1 MSQKF
6 IEGRIVGRTDHTSN
20 LFSLQFEAPL
30 SGFIAGQYCQV
41 GLQLPAAGEATHPNH
56 ALVMRPYSLVN
67 APDEHPFEIVLT
79 EVPAAH
85 GGVLTPALHR
95 LQVGDS
101 VCIGPAAYGFFSMP
115 EVPDADVLW
124 GLATGTA
131 NGALLSC
138 LKTDA
143 LWKKF
148 RKVVLVHA
156 VRTAAELTYRDQI
169 NAIANANPGRFQYIP
184 FVSREDH
191 DGAMRGRIPDAIAD
205 GSLEARAG
213 IALTAETAHCMICG
227 NPQMVA
233 DTQEVLKAR
242 GLKKHRRKEAGQIT
256 TEAYW

>member
-6 IEGRIVGRTDHTSN
+6 IEGRVVGRKDHTAH

-30 SGFIAGQYCQV
+30 AGFIAGQYCQV
-41 GLQLPAAGEATHPNH
+41 GLKLPAGREPDAAQ

-67 APDEHPFEIVLT
+67 APDERPFEIVLT
-79 EVPAAH
+79 EVPADL

-95 LQVGDS
+95 LRVGDAICVS
-101 VCIGPAAYGFFSMP
+101 PIAYGFFSMP

-124 GLATGTA
+124 ALATGTA
-131 NGALLSC
+131 NGPLLSC

-143 LWKKF
+143 PWQKF
-148 RKVVLVHA
+148 RKIVLVHA
-156 VRTAAELTYRDQI
+156 VRTAAELTYREQI
-169 NAIANANPGRFQYIP
+169 DALERAHPGRLQYIP
-184 FVSREDH
+184 FVSREAH
-191 DGAMRGRIPDAIAD
+191 EGAMQGRIPEAISD

-227 NPQMVA
+227 NPQMVT
-233 DTQEVLKAR
+233 DTLDVLKAR

>member
-6 IEGRIVGRTDHTSN
+6 IEGRVVGRTDHTDT

-30 SGFIAGQYCQV
+30 AGFIAGQYCQV
-41 GLQLPAAGEATHPNH
+41 GLKLPVEGEPDSAH

-67 APDEHPFEIVLT
+67 APHERPFEIVLT
-79 EVPAAH
+79 EVPTGL

-95 LQVGDS
+95 LQVGDA
-101 VCIGPAAYGFFSMP
+101 VCISPIAYGFFSMP

-138 LKTDA
+138 LKTEA
-143 LWKKF
+143 LWNKF

-156 VRTAAELTYRDQI
+156 VRTAAELTYRDQVD
-169 NAIANANPGRFQYIP
+169 AITRTYPGRFQYIA
-184 FVSREDH
+184 FVSRDDH
-191 DGAMRGRIPDAIAD
+191 EGAMRGRIPHAIAD

-213 IALTAETAHCMICG
+213 IALNAETAHCMICG
-227 NPQMVA
+227 NPEMVT
-233 DTQEVLKAR
+233 DTLEVLKAR
-242 GLKKHRRKEAGQIT
+242 GLKKHRRKAAGQIT

>member
-6 IEGRIVGRTDHTSN
+6 IEGRVVGRTDHTSN

-30 SGFIAGQYCQV
+30 ASFIAGQYCQV
-41 GLQLPAAGEATHPNH
+41 GLKLPVGGESESTH

-67 APDEHPFEIVLT
+67 APHERPLEIVLT
-79 EVPAAH
+79 EVPARL

-95 LQVGDS
+95 LQVGDA
-101 VCIGPAAYGFFSMP
+101 VCISPIAYGYFSMP

-138 LKTDA
+138 LKTEA
-143 LWKKF
+143 LWNKF

-156 VRTAAELTYRDQI
+156 VRTAQELTYREQVGELVR
-169 NAIANANPGRFQYIP
+169 AYPGRFQYVP

-191 DGAMRGRIPDAIAD
+191 EGAMRGRIPDAITD

-227 NPQMVA
+227 NPEMVA
-233 DTQEVLKAR
+233 DTLDVLKAR

>member
-6 IEGRIVGRTDHTSN
+6 IEGRVVGRKDHTRQ
-20 LFSLQFEAPL
+20 LFSLQFDAPL
-30 SGFIAGQYCQV
+30 ASFVAGQYCQI
-41 GLQLPAAGEATHPNH
+41 GLKLPVNGDPDAPH

-79 EVPAAH
+79 EVPASL
-85 GGVLTPALHR
+85 GGVLSPALHR
-95 LQVGDS
+95 LRVGDP
-101 VCIGPAAYGFFSMP
+101 VCISPIAYGFFSMP
-115 EVPDADVLW
+115 EIPDADVLW

-143 LWKKF
+143 PWQKF
-148 RKVVLVHA
+148 RKIVLVHA
-156 VRTAAELTYRDQI
+156 VRTAAELTYLDQI
-169 NAIANANPGRFQYIP
+169 DHIDRAHPGRFQYIP

-191 DGAMRGRIPDAIAD
+191 DGAMRGRIPDAITD
-205 GSLEARAG
+205 GSLEVRAG
-213 IALTAETAHCMICG
+213 IALNAETAHCMICG
-227 NPQMVA
+227 NPDMVA
-233 DTQEVLKAR
+233 DTLEVLKAR

>member
-6 IEGRIVGRTDHTSN
+6 IEGRVVGRKDHTST

-30 SGFIAGQYCQV
+30 AGFIAGQYCQV
-41 GLQLPAAGEATHPNH
+41 GLKLPGNDGET
-56 ALVMRPYSLVN
+56 LVMRPYSLVN
-67 APDEHPFEIVLT
+67 APHERPFEIVLT
-79 EVPAAH
+79 EVPTAL

-95 LQVGDS
+95 LHVGDAVYVS
-101 VCIGPAAYGFFSMP
+101 PLAYGFFSMP
-115 EVPDADVLW
+115 EVPNADVLW

-143 LWKKF
+143 PWQKF
-148 RKVVLVHA
+148 RQVVLVHA
-156 VRTAAELTYRDQI
+156 VRTAAELTYRDQVD
-169 NAIANANPGRFQYIP
+169 AIARAHPGRFQYLP
-184 FVSREDH
+184 FVSREEH
-191 DGAMRGRIPDAIAD
+191 KGAMRGRIPIAITD

-213 IALTAETAHCMICG
+213 LALDLETAHCMICG
-227 NPQMVA
+227 NPEMVA
-233 DTQEVLKAR
+233 DTLQALKAR